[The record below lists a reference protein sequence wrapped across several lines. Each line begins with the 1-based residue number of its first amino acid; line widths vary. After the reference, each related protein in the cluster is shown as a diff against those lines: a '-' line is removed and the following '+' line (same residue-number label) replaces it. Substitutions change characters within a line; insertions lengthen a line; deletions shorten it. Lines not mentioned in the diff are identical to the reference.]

1 MKRDRA
7 ETIAIKALTF
17 MAHDQDLMGAFLAQS
32 GLSPDELRERLNE
45 PGFLIG
51 VLDFLLMEDERVL
64 AFCAAEGLSPET
76 PLAARH
82 ALPGGEHVNWT

>member
-7 ETIAIKALTF
+7 ETIAIKALTYI
-17 MAHDQDLMGAFLAQS
+17 AGDQDLIGAFLSQS

-45 PGFLIG
+45 PGFLVG
-51 VLDFLLMEDERVL
+51 VLDFLLMDDQRVL
-64 AFCAAEGLSPET
+64 AFCSAEGLSPET
-76 PLAARH
+76 PMAARH

>member
-17 MAHDQDLMGAFLAQS
+17 IAGDQDLMGAFLAQS
-32 GLSPDELRERLNE
+32 GLSPDELRESLNE

-64 AFCAAEGLSPET
+64 AFCARATESGSAYGRP
-76 PLAARH
+76 PRAAGR
-82 ALPGGEHVNWT
+82 

>member
-17 MAHDQDLMGAFLAQS
+17 IAADQDLMGAFLAQS
-32 GLSPDELRERLNE
+32 GLSPDELRAQLGE
-45 PGFLIG
+45 PGVLVG

-76 PLAARH
+76 PMTARH
-82 ALPGGEHVNWT
+82 TLPGGEHVNWT